1 MGLLFYFTR
10 NFMQHSSNMKNIPR
24 VDLNDF
30 LSNNQEQK
38 NRFVAD
44 LGNAFENI
52 GFVILKGHYLTAEHT
67 AKLYSQIKQFFASLF
82 RKRNL

>member
-1 MGLLFYFTR
+1 
-10 NFMQHSSNMKNIPR
+10 MKNIPR

-30 LSNNQEQK
+30 LSNNQDQK

-52 GFVILKGHYLTAEHT
+52 GFVILKGHYLTAEYT
-67 AKLYSQIKQFFASLF
+67 DKLYSQIKQFLHSLF
-82 RKRNL
+82 QKKKPMKYPI